1 MEVEEHYDIAII
13 GGGPAGT
20 AAAIT
25 ASRFG
30 LKTIIFERGR
40 YPRHKV
46 CGEFVSPESHQ
57 ILVDLLGSKNEILR
71 GASAIT
77 HARMFADGRS
87 IQFELPQPAWSIPRH
102 DLDAELWKAAEAA
115 GAVCM
120 QSTAVD
126 GVSATGLC
134 TNGTQI
140 HAKTLVNASGRWSNL
155 RQVAPPGGPRWIG
168 LKAHFSGE
176 HAPPSTDVY
185 FFAGGYCGIQP
196 IGPNLL
202 NASAMVRADVAT
214 SLEEVLAAYPD
225 LWLRSRAWEQTTEP
239 ITTSPLIHATP
250 EPVTNNILNVG
261 DAAGFV
267 DPFIGDGISLALRTG
282 VLAATCAGNPK
293 RYAVEYV
300 RQFSRVFQSAA
311 MARRLVYAP
320 EAIRRLAIFGFQSA
334 TIRRWA
340 LNLTRGQ

>member
-1 MEVEEHYDIAII
+1 MEVGEYDIAIV

-25 ASRFG
+25 ASRSG
-30 LKTIIFERGR
+30 LKTILFERGR

-46 CGEFVSPESHQ
+46 CGEFISPESHQ
-57 ILVDLLGSKNEILR
+57 ILVDLLGSNNEILR

-87 IQFELPQPAWSIPRH
+87 IHFQLPQPAWSIARH

-115 GAVCM
+115 GAVCI
-120 QSTAVD
+120 QSTTVNS
-126 GVSATGLC
+126 VSATGLS
-134 TNGTQI
+134 TTGTQV
-140 HAKTLVNASGRWSNL
+140 HATTIVNASGRWSNL
-155 RQVAPPGGPRWIG
+155 RPVSPPGGPRWIG
-168 LKAHFSGE
+168 VKAHFSGE
-176 HAPPSTDVY
+176 HAPPSTDIY

-202 NASAMVRADVAT
+202 NASAMVRANVAT
-214 SLEEVLAAYPD
+214 SLEEVFAACPD
-225 LWLRSRAWEQTTEP
+225 LWLRSRAWEQATES

-250 EPVTNNILNVG
+250 EPVTNNILNAG

-267 DPFIGDGISLALRTG
+267 DPFVGDGISLALRSG
-282 VLAATCAGNPK
+282 VLAASCAGNPK
-293 RYAVEYV
+293 RYATEYA
-300 RQFSRVFQSAA
+300 RQFSRVFKSAA

-320 EAIRRLAIFGFQSA
+320 QPIRRVAIFGFQSPA
-334 TIRRWA
+334 VRRWA
-340 LNLTRGQ
+340 LDLTRGH